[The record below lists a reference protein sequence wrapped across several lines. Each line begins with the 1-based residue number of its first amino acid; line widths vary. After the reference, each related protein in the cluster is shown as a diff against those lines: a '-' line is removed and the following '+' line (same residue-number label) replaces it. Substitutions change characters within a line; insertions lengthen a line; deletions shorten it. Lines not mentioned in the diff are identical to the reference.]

1 MKYSKSDGQR
11 SLAGYS
17 PWDRKRVAHDLMTE
31 QLTWLIYNV
40 VLVSSVQQSDSVV
53 HIHTYFLFQ
62 IIFHYALLQDTEK
75 SSLCCTVGPCCLLIL
90 YLVGYIC

>member
-1 MKYSKSDGQR
+1 MKYSQSDGQR

-53 HIHTYFLFQ
+53 HIFVYTLFKL
-62 IIFHYALLQDTEK
+62 FVLYW
-75 SSLCCTVGPCCLLIL
+75 SLAG
-90 YLVGYIC
+90 